1 MAISSAMEFDV
12 RTTGADTNSGAFKA
26 GATGTDRSQQDSA
39 QITYSDL
46 VIGSTTTQLTSSA
59 NPFTSAEVGNTIR
72 ISSGTGFTTGLY
84 EVVSVSGS
92 VATMDRSVG
101 TASSTG
107 GNGKL
112 GGALATPIPAA
123 TAMVSGNTVW
133 IRSGTYT
140 LTAPAAL
147 TGTVTV
153 GSFIGYG
160 STHGDGGTAPTITT
174 ATNSVELFQL
184 WGSSIV
190 LFDNLTLTTT
200 AATPSNGIS
209 TGNHGVVTAAV
220 IVGCTLSGF
229 ANGVC
234 GNNDATHYTFSN
246 LTLLRTEVK
255 SCTTGVQNSS
265 SGTLNVAASYIHDNT
280 SNGIVCSALGFAER
294 TIFASNGGAGL
305 FVSLGS
311 IYPAIRSCTFAANGA
326 SGLSIVGD
334 YGLIENCIFYGNT
347 GRGISNTSGSTY
359 TFYVANNAFGAN
371 TVAAYSTPLILP
383 VAGQV
388 TLTANPFTDS
398 ASGDYSLNSTA
409 GGGALCKAAGYGVAS
424 FSTSYLDIGAVQSQG
439 SGGGGSSTA
448 SNYCFIG

>member
-72 ISSGTGFTTGLY
+72 ISSGTGFTTGIY

-123 TAMVSGNTVW
+123 AAMVSGNTVW

-190 LFDNLTLTTT
+190 LFDNLALTTT

-209 TGNHGVVTAAV
+209 TGNHGAVTAAV

-234 GNNDATHYTFSN
+234 GNNDATHYTFSTLN
-246 LTLLRTEVK
+246 LLRTEVK
-255 SCTTGVQNSS
+255 NCTVGVQNN
-265 SGTLNVAASYIHDNT
+265 SGTLNVAASYIHGNT
-280 SNGIVCSALGFAER
+280 GNGIFCTTLGFAER

-305 FVSLGS
+305 FVNLSS

-371 TVAAYSTPLILP
+371 TIAAYTTPLILP
-383 VAGQV
+383 AAGQV

-398 ASGDYSLNSTA
+398 PSGDYSLNATA

-424 FSTSYLDIGAVQSQG
+424 FGTTYLDIGAIQSQG
-439 SGGGGSSTA
+439 SSGSSSGGG
-448 SNYCFIG
+448 NYGFIA